1 MNVLSYILGIILDC
15 GINYPCHGNNL
26 VDGINNTQ
34 NLYFKE
40 QVELVGNLKTND
52 TSNIGI
58 LPYASKSSSI
68 IFQNSFYILSIISF
82 DWTDLKDE
90 TKRFLNLNKNM
101 TLFFTT
107 LKVITTLDIDE
118 GKLRHN
124 DKNIPLLNVCNRKI
138 TPYGIK
144 GGMIIYH
151 YGDDPNLGQGVIDVR
166 IIP

>member
-58 LPYASKSSSI
+58 LPYASKSGSI

-90 TKRFLNLNKNM
+90 TKRFFLSK
-101 TLFFTT
+101 
-107 LKVITTLDIDE
+107 
-118 GKLRHN
+118 
-124 DKNIPLLNVCNRKI
+124 
-138 TPYGIK
+138 
-144 GGMIIYH
+144 
-151 YGDDPNLGQGVIDVR
+151 
-166 IIP
+166 